1 MTASASSSS
10 LHDDDLFKLAEE
22 AMMSN
27 EFALD
32 DEFDV
37 EEDDRKQDEVVQLLD
52 GSFHVCKGLKCPFAR
67 EVQDNERNSICSLT
81 GRIVATFT
89 EASQSS
95 AWTGRSVGSADPDM
109 VSAAPNRGWRGRRDA
124 MGDSK
129 NAYSMA
135 RGMTA
140 ADLEQPKWS
149 SKKEQD
155 KVDGKVEPKPKRGAP
170 CVTEIDQEAINRQK
184 RIKAAKRASD
194 MENAKFNERAVLD
207 AASIVQKIFQQ
218 QSSTSSGSSVNKFS
232 STGGRSGGGGGG
244 PAASA
249 PAHVV
254 AVTST
259 AAAPDPRLE
268 NFDFVF
274 RVGLKRYLKKCADA
288 RVQASLNE
296 IHDVAIAASNFA
308 RAKRHES
315 KNARDCAKG
324 RMLVVNSRTVSLC
337 ATLIISIWNV
347 VVHTTHFQE
356 HTASDSFRPFAAG
369 ILYAFKRGIRLKD
382 NTVVVP
388 AIPEIANQLPTLR
401 SSSATSTAR
410 QLQASSHRGLCA
422 VHKSI
427 SSIDLLKGDELDR
440 MMQRVKTASGI
451 AHSLKQYVQSYMSKD
466 KRK

>member
-1 MTASASSSS
+1 MAEAFNN
-10 LHDDDLFKLAEE
+10 DDLFKMAEQ
-22 AMMSN
+22 AMMSS
-27 EFALD
+27 EFSLT

-37 EEDDRKQDEVVQLLD
+37 EEEEEQSVVVELPD
-52 GSFHVCKGLKCPFAR
+52 GSFHVCKGLKCPFVR
-67 EVQDNERNSICSLT
+67 ETLDNERNSICTLT
-81 GRIVATFT
+81 GRIAGTFV

-109 VSAAPNRGWRGRRDA
+109 VSAAPSRGWRGRRDI

-135 RGMTA
+135 RGMTVE
-140 ADLEQPKWS
+140 DLERPWVVNK
-149 SKKEQD
+149 
-155 KVDGKVEPKPKRGAP
+155 GKADTKPEAKPKRGAP
-170 CVTEIDQEAINRQK
+170 CVSEIDQEAINKQK
-184 RIKAAKRASD
+184 RNKAAKRAND
-194 MENAKFNERAVLD
+194 MDNAKFNERAVLD

-218 QSSTSSGSSVNKFS
+218 QNNQSSKATLSHTSKP
-232 STGGRSGGGGGG
+232 
-244 PAASA
+244 PA
-249 PAHVV
+249 
-254 AVTST
+254 
-259 AAAPDPRLE
+259 DPRLE

-274 RVGLKRYLKKCADA
+274 RMGLKRYLKKCSDA
-288 RVQASLNE
+288 QTQASLNE
-296 IHDVAIAASNFA
+296 IHDIGIAASNFA

-315 KNARDCAKG
+315 KDVRDGAKG
-324 RMLVVNSRTVSLC
+324 RMLVVNSQTVHLC
-337 ATLIISIWNV
+337 ATLIMSIWNI

-427 SSIDLLKGDELDR
+427 SSIDGLKGEELER

-451 AHSLKQYVQSYMSKD
+451 AHSLKGYVESYMKSSN